1 MKKYQHILVFIG
13 ILTIYST
20 ATAQSISHYFVQMP
34 EKMIPTVKVETRKDL
49 VDFFKNGKSA
59 VMPAAIGGEIILKE
73 MSEDYLLLQT
83 SESADLQLKLL
94 QINDSLR
101 VIAVV
106 TTVAAPL
113 KNSLIQFYSTLWEP
127 LHNIAFPQFTY
138 LNFLDVD
145 KAKTLGLAD
154 RFNEVSLRNFV
165 AYKFQ
170 KDSPQMVVYT
180 SLRKDISPEAQKDFE
195 SVLKDSLT
203 YDWNQGFFYLQKF
216 GK

>member
-1 MKKYQHILVFIG
+1 MKKYKHILFFLSL
-13 ILTIYST
+13 LTAFST

-34 EKMIPTVKVETRKDL
+34 EKLIPTVKVETRKDL

-59 VMPAAIGGEIILKE
+59 IMPAAIGGEVILKE

-83 SESADLQLKLL
+83 SESADIQLKLL
-94 QINDSLR
+94 QVNDSLR

-113 KNSLIQFYSTLWEP
+113 RNSLIQFYSTLWEP
-127 LHNIAFPQFTY
+127 ILNITFPQFTY
-138 LNFLDVD
+138 LNFLDVE

-170 KDSPQMVVYT
+170 KDSPQIIVYS

-195 SVLKDSLT
+195 VVLKDSLT
-203 YDWNQGFFYLQKF
+203 YDWNKGIFYLQNF